1 MGETARPAGSF
12 FETEHAHAVHED
24 DPTAQAIP
32 GEFQLKSLRLLRLEE
47 LQESRMLGEE
57 RFDFKDARAG
67 PILEPG
73 FAEVVLDLVKAAF
86 THGLNIGRVAGRRHG
101 PNGSF
106 EGS

>member
-1 MGETARPAGSF
+1 
-12 FETEHAHAVHED
+12 
-24 DPTAQAIP
+24 
-32 GEFQLKSLRLLRLEE
+32 
-47 LQESRMLGEE
+47 MLGEE
-57 RFDFKDARAG
+57 RFDFKDAGTG

-86 THGLNIGRVAGRRHG
+86 THELNIGTVPGRRYG